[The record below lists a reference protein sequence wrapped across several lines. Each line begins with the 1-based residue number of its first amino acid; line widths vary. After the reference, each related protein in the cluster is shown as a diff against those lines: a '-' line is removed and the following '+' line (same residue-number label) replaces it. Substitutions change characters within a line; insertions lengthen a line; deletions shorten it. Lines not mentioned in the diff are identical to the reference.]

1 MKKSLLLLVGAILMV
16 FAVSCTKS
24 TTYEIY
30 NGTSGY
36 GLYDVK
42 AYEYSGSTMV
52 NYYDVGYL
60 AADASSGSITAQKEA
75 NKVQIAFKFA
85 PGGDVY
91 TTAEFFSLKS
101 GGHAMI
107 LIEDNTQ
114 ILGGNKGNAKLSDVV
129 K

>member
-1 MKKSLLLLVGAILMV
+1 MKKSLLLFVGAILMV
-16 FAVSCTKS
+16 FATSCTKP

-30 NGTSGY
+30 NGTSAI
-36 GLYDVK
+36 GLYGVK

-52 NYYDVGYL
+52 NYFDVGYL
-60 AADASSGSITAQKEA
+60 AADATSGSITANKEA

-101 GGHAMI
+101 GGHSMI

-114 ILGGNKGNAKLSDVV
+114 IFGGKKGTVKVSDVV